1 MDWMVKAGSLL
12 ALCAALGG
20 CITTSEMPLAKNV
33 WQIQTETGG
42 ALFTGQ
48 ADKATLRRAAELTL
62 AQGYDHFVIQNPQ
75 TQTGSIY
82 VGSTPGTANSD
93 VSVFGNTAYGTTTY
107 TPGVPI
113 FSPQKNVA
121 VTVVMYHANEPQ
133 AGQALD
139 ATAILKQVNS

>member
-1 MDWMVKAGSLL
+1 MSLL
-12 ALCAALGG
+12 ALCAALSG

-33 WQIQTETGG
+33 WQIHTETGG

-75 TQTGSIY
+75 TQTGSVY
-82 VGSTPGTANSD
+82 VGDTPETANTT
-93 VSVFGNTAYGTTTY
+93 VNVFGNTAYGTTTY

-113 FSPQKNVA
+113 FRPQKNVA

-139 ATAILKQVNS
+139 AAAILKQVNS